1 MNSIVSLIIGVIAI
15 MNVVYSFW
23 KVSSSQ
29 SIFGIEMNSWIYRLI
44 WSALAVLFIYDY
56 YKKTKKLK

>member
-29 SIFGIEMNSWIYRLI
+29 SILGIEMNSWIYRLI
-44 WSALAVLFIYDY
+44 WSALAVLFLYDY